1 MSLPR
6 NKPSNYSSNFDPGKV
21 IQYISENLFDAFNLV
36 LSFKSYL
43 EGSGKLRILLLC
55 EPNLEIIT
63 LTATLYLPSRLPNA
77 LTFRC
82 LLKSLLNRSNAC
94 LTLPFWKRN
103 SRMSFLHLLNTYS
116 TLHSKAMQNRMSK
129 LFSFFYVLKNL
140 SFTHPNIKSKK
151 FFARFIILFLR
162 DIVGISSN
170 FPDLKRAD
178 LIALFKSVT

>member
-6 NKPSNYSSNFDPGKV
+6 NKPSNYSSNFNPGKV
-21 IQYISENLFDAFNLV
+21 IQYISENRFDAFSLV
-36 LSFKSYL
+36 LSFEVYL
-43 EGSGKLRILLLC
+43 VDSGKPWILQVC
-55 EPNLEIIT
+55 APNLEIIT
-63 LTATLYLPSRLPNA
+63 QTTTLCLSSRLPNA

-140 SFTHPNIKSKK
+140 SFIHPNIKNKK
-151 FFARFIILFLR
+151 
-162 DIVGISSN
+162 N
-170 FPDLKRAD
+170 FYSFHYNIP
-178 LIALFKSVT
+178 